1 MNTIRP
7 DAVEPAS
14 TSSPV
19 PRLSPYLLW
28 PLWFIWIFFFI
39 PGLLALYQMHLPWP
53 LLIIIIPG
61 VLLFFAA
68 YLWGTWRSVQHMVDQ
83 APQSSARQ
91 MESWLLVAL
100 MSGLCLL
107 LPTLV
112 QRDPADWLDFFI
124 LTSAYAGSAFKPVRA
139 LQIILGLLVLDALL
153 GLLLHFIWTDIGRS
167 MIVVLFVGVVV
178 IGLVRAIVISHEL
191 RAAREEIARLAV
203 MNERLRIARDLHDL
217 LGHNLSLITLKSEL
231 AGRLLTVAP
240 GRAAGEIQDIEQV
253 ARTTLQEVREA
264 VSNYRQPTLAS
275 ELEGAQE
282 ILAAA
287 GIHYH
292 YSGDPTHL
300 NRLPPANET
309 VLAWAVREGIT
320 NVIRHGQARNCS
332 LQLTRTKQDILL
344 AILNDCGHDA
354 PVVNTNNSSG
364 HGLRGLAE
372 RVETLGG
379 TFSAGPDNNG
389 QFRLSISVP
398 TIQKTS
404 EATTAQTHH
413 SPNNNER

>member
-1 MNTIRP
+1 M
-7 DAVEPAS
+7 AWS
-14 TSSPV
+14 
-19 PRLSPYLLW
+19 
-28 PLWFIWIFFFI
+28 
-39 PGLLALYQMHLPWP
+39 
-53 LLIIIIPG
+53 LLIVIIPG
-61 VLLFFAA
+61 VTLFFAA
-68 YLWGTWRSVQHMVDQ
+68 YLWGTWRSVQHIVDQ
-83 APQSSARQ
+83 APQSSTRQ
-91 MESWLLVAL
+91 LKSWLLVAL

-107 LPTLV
+107 LPTLM

-124 LTSAYAGSAFKPVRA
+124 LTSAYVGSAFKPVRA

-167 MIVVLFVGVVV
+167 MIVMLFVGVVV

-231 AGRLLTVAP
+231 AGRLLMVAP
-240 GRAAGEIQDIEQV
+240 GRAAVEIQDIEQV

-287 GIHYH
+287 GINYH
-292 YSGDPTHL
+292 YSGDKVYL
-300 NRLPPANET
+300 DRLPSTSET

-332 LQLTRTKQDILL
+332 LQLIREEQNILL
-344 AILNDCGHDA
+344 EILNDCGYDA
-354 PVVNTNNSSG
+354 PVVSPNTNSG

-379 TFSAGPDNNG
+379 TFSAGLESNG
-389 QFRLSISVP
+389 HFRLSISVP

-404 EATTAQTHH
+404 GSITDPGHH
-413 SPNNNER
+413 SSNNDER